1 MAKVIICVD
10 MDAFFASV
18 EQRDNPELRG
28 KPIAVTGSGER
39 TVVATSS
46 YEARAL
52 GVKTAMSVNEAKRIC
67 PELICVVGN
76 HRKYGEACRQLG
88 QICLRFSPDIR
99 SLDRR
104 GLMAVTRAHH
114 LFGGPVALARS
125 LKAAVKDE
133 LRLTC
138 TVGMGPNILVAK
150 LASDQAKPDGLLWI
164 DEGMVPS
171 VLEDLP
177 VKKLSG
183 IGRQTEQK
191 LRTMG
196 IATCGQLGRTSL
208 ALLLKT
214 FGALGHD
221 LRAMGAGKLDR
232 PVETASPDPKSIG
245 HATTLPRDIWQP
257 AELKS
262 CLLRLA
268 ERVGRR
274 ARKHGYKGQKVVL
287 TIRYS
292 DFETFSRQTTLA
304 EPTSD
309 TREIYRS
316 ALSTLE
322 KIRLKKTVRLLG
334 IALASLSKGD
344 GQLRLFKK
352 PDEDRRAALERA
364 VDALND
370 KFGDRTVTHA
380 AALEEEEGQKIISPA
395 WRPSG
400 VRKSDE

>member
-1 MAKVIICVD
+1 MTTIPPPAPPLPTPPVAAARPLPVITV
-10 MDAFFASV
+10 ASPPV
-18 EQRDNPELRG
+18 ELLKLAAGARFEG
-28 KPIAVTGSGER
+28 
-39 TVVATSS
+39 TVVAEGTNIAVRI
-46 YEARAL
+46 ETATGTFQVQTTLPLAEGARLTLVLQNLA
-52 GVKTAMSVNEAKRIC
+52 
-67 PELICVVGN
+67 
-76 HRKYGEACRQLG
+76 
-88 QICLRFSPDIR
+88 
-99 SLDRR
+99 SLLQFQVATIDE
-104 GLMAVTRAHH
+104 GCMAVTRAHH
-114 LFGGPVALARS
+114 LFGGPVAGARS